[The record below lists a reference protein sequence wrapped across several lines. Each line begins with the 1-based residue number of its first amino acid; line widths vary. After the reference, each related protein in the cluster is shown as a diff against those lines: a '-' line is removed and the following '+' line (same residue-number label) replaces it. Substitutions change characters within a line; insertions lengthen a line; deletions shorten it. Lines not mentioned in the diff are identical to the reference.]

1 MYVCREN
8 NTKKKNIDQ
17 VKKILSNFNACLKQN
32 DENILEVV
40 VMKINKK

>member
-1 MYVCREN
+1 M
-8 NTKKKNIDQ
+8 
-17 VKKILSNFNACLKQN
+17 KILSNYNACLKQN